1 MVNREITHMIP
12 VSLIAAPRVMA
23 NTTISTIAT
32 PHYANV
38 SAYFI
43 NGTNETAAPPNY
55 GMWFTN
61 AIQVYPDFLGPIAYL
76 LIFFIP
82 FGMIWM
88 ANGDTRLLSILGLI
102 TGSFCLA
109 FLPSTWVAAA
119 VIVMVISVV
128 ALVWRLMRP

>member
-1 MVNREITHMIP
+1 MI
-12 VSLIAAPRVMA
+12 IAAPRVMA
-23 NTTISTIAT
+23 TGNIT
-32 PHYANV
+32 PVPTSHFANV

-43 NGTNETAAPPNY
+43 NGTNETSTPPDY

-61 AIQVYPDFLGPIAYL
+61 ALQVYPDFLGPIAYL

-88 ANGDTRLLSILGLI
+88 AHGDTRLLCVLGLI
-102 TGSFCLA
+102 TGFFVLA

-119 VIVMVISVV
+119 AIIMVVSVV
-128 ALVWRLMRP
+128 ALIWRLMRP